1 MAQIPR
7 ALLQRWLV
15 QAERWWCMTN
25 NRYLKRW
32 DNSVQNNY
40 GKPSIAL
47 VKGKGI
53 VVTDADGKSYLDF
66 LGGIATSV
74 LGHAHPAIVK
84 AVTKQ
89 VSTLSH
95 VSNFYAHPN
104 AIELAEK
111 LVGMTGDESAKVFFC
126 QSGAEA
132 NEAALK
138 LSRRTGKVRVVAA
151 QGAFHGRTMGA
162 LSLTGQPS
170 KREPFLPLI
179 KGVKH
184 VPYGDI
190 DAMRKAV
197 TKKTAMVIIEPIM
210 GEAGVIVPPA
220 DYLQELRLLCD
231 KSGALLVIDAV
242 QTGMG
247 RTGDWFGYE
256 YSGITPDVI
265 TLAKGLGGGLP
276 LGAMIALGKAA
287 DLFQPGDHGSTFG
300 GNPVTTSAGLAAIK
314 FIEAQEILSKVEKQ
328 GAHLMQELALIPGVK
343 EVRGAGLLLGIEL
356 DSIKVAVFADAMR
369 DAGVLVNAANP
380 TTIRIAPALIVSD
393 AQINRFITIF
403 RKVIADVK

>member
-1 MAQIPR
+1 
-7 ALLQRWLV
+7 
-15 QAERWWCMTN
+15 MTN
-25 NRYLKRW
+25 KTMINRWKS
-32 DNSVQNNY
+32 SVQNNY
-40 GKPSIAL
+40 GTPSIAL
-47 VKGKGI
+47 VKGKGL
-53 VVTDADGKSYLDF
+53 VVTDADGKQYLDF
-66 LGGIATSV
+66 LGGIATNI

-95 VSNFYAHPN
+95 VSNFYVHPH
-104 AIELAEK
+104 AVELAEK
-111 LVGMTGDESAKVFFC
+111 LAAMTGDKSAKVFFC

-138 LSRRTGKVRVVAA
+138 LSRRTGKVRIVAA

-162 LSLTGQPS
+162 LSLTGQPA

-184 VPYGDI
+184 VPFGDI
-190 DAMRKAV
+190 EAMRKAV

-210 GEAGVIVPPA
+210 GEAGVIVPPT
-220 DYLQELRLLCD
+220 DYLRELRALCD
-231 KSGALLVIDAV
+231 AKGALLVIDAV

-300 GNPVTTSAGLAAIK
+300 GNPVTTAAGLAAIK
-314 FIEAQEILSKVEKQ
+314 FIETQKILKKVEKQ
-328 GAHLMQELALIPGVK
+328 GVYLMQELAVIPGVA

-356 DSIKVAVFADAMR
+356 ETKKASDVALALQNE
-369 DAGVLVNAANP
+369 GVLVNAANP
-380 TTIRIAPALIVSD
+380 TTIRLAPALIVTDVQLKKFVSIFKKVMSD
-393 AQINRFITIF
+393 G
-403 RKVIADVK
+403 K

>member
-1 MAQIPR
+1 
-7 ALLQRWLV
+7 
-15 QAERWWCMTN
+15 MTN
-25 NRYLKRW
+25 KTMINRW
-32 DNSVQNNY
+32 SNSVQNNY
-40 GKPSIAL
+40 GSPSIAL
-47 VKGKGI
+47 VKGKGL
-53 VVTDADGKSYLDF
+53 VVTDADGKQYLDF
-66 LGGIATSV
+66 LGGIATNI

-84 AVTKQ
+84 AVSKQ
-89 VSTLSH
+89 VSILSH
-95 VSNFYAHPN
+95 VSNFYVNPN
-104 AIELAEK
+104 AVELAEK
-111 LVGMTGDESAKVFFC
+111 LASMTGDKSAKVFFC

-170 KREPFLPLI
+170 KREPFLPLV

-190 DAMRKAV
+190 EAMRKAV
-197 TKKTAMVIIEPIM
+197 NKKTAMVIIEPIM

-220 DYLQELRLLCD
+220 DYLQELRALCD
-231 KSGALLVIDAV
+231 AKGALLVIDAV

-300 GNPVTTSAGLAAIK
+300 GNPVTTAAGLAAIK
-314 FIEAQEILSKVEKQ
+314 FIESQKLLKKVEKQ
-328 GAHLMQELALIPGVK
+328 GAYLMQELALIPGVS

-356 DSIKVAVFADAMR
+356 ENLKSSDVAGALQKS
-369 DAGVLVNAANP
+369 GVLVNAANP
-380 TTIRIAPALIVSD
+380 TTIRLAPALIVTD
-393 AQINRFITIF
+393 VQIKKFISILK
-403 RKVIADVK
+403 KVMSDVK

>member
-1 MAQIPR
+1 
-7 ALLQRWLV
+7 
-15 QAERWWCMTN
+15 MTN
-25 NRYLKRW
+25 KKYLNRW
-32 DNSVQNNY
+32 DASLQNNY

-53 VVTDADGKSYLDF
+53 VVTDADGNNYLDF
-66 LGGIATSV
+66 LGGIATNI
-74 LGHAHPAIVK
+74 LGHAHPAIIK

-95 VSNFYAHPN
+95 VSNFYAHPS
-104 AIELAEK
+104 ALALAEK
-111 LVGMTGDESAKVFFC
+111 LVAMTGDKNAKVFFC

-197 TKKTAMVIIEPIM
+197 SKKTAMVIIEPIM
-210 GEAGVIVPPA
+210 GEAGVIVPPT
-220 DYLQELRLLCD
+220 DYLQQLRQLCD
-231 KSGALLVIDAV
+231 KNGSLLVIDAV

-287 DLFQPGDHGSTFG
+287 NLFQAGDHGSTFG
-300 GNPVTTSAGLAAIK
+300 GNPVTTAAGLAAIEY
-314 FIEAQEILSKVEKQ
+314 IETQDVLRKVERQ

-356 DSIKVAVFADAMR
+356 ESLKASVVSDAMR
-369 DAGVLVNAANP
+369 DAGVLVNAANT
-380 TTIRIAPALIVSD
+380 TTIRIAPALIVTD
-393 AQINRFITIF
+393 AQINKFISIF
-403 RKVIADVK
+403 RKVIADGN

>member
-1 MAQIPR
+1 
-7 ALLQRWLV
+7 
-15 QAERWWCMTN
+15 MTN
-25 NRYLKRW
+25 KTMINRW
-32 DNSVQNNY
+32 SNAVQNNY
-40 GKPSIAL
+40 GSPSIAL

-53 VVTDADGKSYLDF
+53 VVTDADGKQYLDF
-66 LGGIATSV
+66 LGGIATNI

-84 AVTKQ
+84 AVSKQ
-89 VSTLSH
+89 VSVLSH
-95 VSNFYAHPN
+95 VSNFYVHPN
-104 AIELAEK
+104 AVELAEK
-111 LVGMTGDESAKVFFC
+111 LTSMTGDKNAKVFFC

-138 LSRRTGKVRVVAA
+138 LSRRTGKVRIVAA

-184 VPYGDI
+184 VPYGNI
-190 DAMRKAV
+190 EAMRKAV
-197 TKKTAMVIIEPIM
+197 SKKTAMVIIEPIM

-220 DYLQELRLLCD
+220 DYLQELRSLCD
-231 KSGALLVIDAV
+231 AKGALLAIDAV

-314 FIEAQEILSKVEKQ
+314 FIESQKLLKKVEKQ
-328 GAHLMQELALIPGVK
+328 GAYLMQELALIPGVA

-356 DSIKVAVFADAMR
+356 EKLKASDVANSLQK
-369 DAGVLVNAANP
+369 AGVLVNAANP
-380 TTIRIAPALIVSD
+380 TTIRLAPALIVSD
-393 AQINRFITIF
+393 AQIKKFITVF
-403 RKVIADVK
+403 KKVMSDGK

>member
-1 MAQIPR
+1 
-7 ALLQRWLV
+7 
-15 QAERWWCMTN
+15 MTN
-25 NRYLKRW
+25 NIYLKRW

-40 GKPSIAL
+40 GKPSIVL

-104 AIELAEK
+104 IIELAEK

-138 LSRRTGKVRVVAA
+138 LSRRTGRVRIVAA

-170 KREPFLPLI
+170 KREPFLPLV

-184 VPYGDI
+184 VAYGDI
-190 DAMRKAV
+190 EAMRKAV
-197 TKKTAMVIIEPIM
+197 TRKTAMVIIEPIM

-220 DYLQELRLLCD
+220 DYLQELRAICD
-231 KSGALLVIDAV
+231 AKGALLVIDAV

-300 GNPVTTSAGLAAIK
+300 GNPVTTAAALAAIK
-314 FIEAQEILSKVEKQ
+314 FIETQKILQKVEKQ
-328 GAHLMQELALIPGVK
+328 GAYLMQELAVIPGVA

-356 DSIKVAVFADAMR
+356 ETMKAADIAKALQ
-369 DAGVLVNAANP
+369 DQGVLVNAANP
-380 TTIRIAPALIVSD
+380 TTIRLAPALVVTD
-393 AQINRFITIF
+393 AQIKKFVAIF
-403 RKVIADVK
+403 KKVMSDGK

>member
-1 MAQIPR
+1 
-7 ALLQRWLV
+7 
-15 QAERWWCMTN
+15 MTN
-25 NRYLKRW
+25 KTMINRWKS
-32 DNSVQNNY
+32 SVQNNY
-40 GKPSIAL
+40 GTPSIAL
-47 VKGKGI
+47 VKGKGL
-53 VVTDADGKSYLDF
+53 VVTDADGKQYLDF
-66 LGGIATSV
+66 LGGIATNI
-74 LGHAHPAIVK
+74 LGHAHSAIIK

-95 VSNFYAHPN
+95 VSNFYVHPQ
-104 AIELAEK
+104 AVELAEE
-111 LVGMTGDESAKVFFC
+111 LAAMTSDKSAKVFFC

-138 LSRRTGKVRVVAA
+138 LSRRTGKVRIVAA

-162 LSLTGQPS
+162 LSMTGQPA
-170 KREPFLPLI
+170 KREPFLPLV

-184 VPYGDI
+184 VPFGDI
-190 DAMRKAV
+190 EAMRKAI
-197 TKKTAMVIIEPIM
+197 TKKTAMVILEPIM

-220 DYLQELRLLCD
+220 DYLREVRALCD
-231 KSGALLVIDAV
+231 AKGALFVIDAV

-300 GNPVTTSAGLAAIK
+300 GNPVTTAAGLAAIK
-314 FIEAQEILSKVEKQ
+314 FMESQKILKKVEKQ
-328 GAHLMQELALIPGVK
+328 GVYLMTELAVIPGVA

-356 DSIKVAVFADAMR
+356 ETKKASDVALALQNE
-369 DAGVLVNAANP
+369 GVLVNAANP
-380 TTIRIAPALIVSD
+380 TTIRIAPALIVTD
-393 AQINRFITIF
+393 AQLKKFVSIF
-403 RKVIADVK
+403 KKVMSDGK

>member
-1 MAQIPR
+1 
-7 ALLQRWLV
+7 
-15 QAERWWCMTN
+15 MTN
-25 NRYLKRW
+25 KTMINRWKS
-32 DNSVQNNY
+32 SVQNNY
-40 GKPSIAL
+40 GTPSIAL
-47 VKGKGI
+47 IKGKGL
-53 VVTDADGKSYLDF
+53 VVTDADGKQYLDF
-66 LGGIATSV
+66 LGGIATSI

-95 VSNFYAHPN
+95 VSNFYAHPH

-111 LVGMTGDESAKVFFC
+111 LAAMTGDKKAKVFFC

-138 LSRRTGKVRVVAA
+138 LSRRSGKVRIVAA

-184 VPYGDI
+184 VPFGEI
-190 DAMRKAV
+190 EAMRKAV

-220 DYLQELRLLCD
+220 DYLRELRSLCD
-231 KSGALLVIDAV
+231 AKGALLVIDAV

-300 GNPVTTSAGLAAIK
+300 GNPVTTAAGLAAIK
-314 FIEAQEILSKVEKQ
+314 FIEAQKILKKVEAQ
-328 GAHLMQELALIPGVK
+328 GLYLIQELALIPGVA

-356 DSIKVAVFADAMR
+356 ESRKAADVALALQNE
-369 DAGVLVNAANP
+369 GVLVNAANP
-380 TTIRIAPALIVSD
+380 TTIRLAPALIVTD
-393 AQINRFITIF
+393 AQIKKFVAIF
-403 RKVIADVK
+403 RKVISDGK

>member
-1 MAQIPR
+1 
-7 ALLQRWLV
+7 
-15 QAERWWCMTN
+15 MTN
-25 NRYLKRW
+25 KKYLTRW
-32 DNSVQNNY
+32 DSSLQNNY
-40 GKPSIAL
+40 GKPAITL
-47 VKGKGI
+47 VKGRGI

-66 LGGIATSV
+66 LGGIATSI
-74 LGHAHPAIVK
+74 LGHTHPAIVK

-104 AIELAEK
+104 AIALAEK
-111 LVGMTGDESAKVFFC
+111 LTKMTGDKNAKVFFC

-138 LSRRTGKVRVVAA
+138 LSRRTGKVRIVAA

-184 VPYGDI
+184 VPYGDL

-197 TKKTAMVIIEPIM
+197 SKKTAMVIIEPIM
-210 GEAGVIVPPA
+210 GEAGVIVPPSN
-220 DYLQELRLLCD
+220 YLQELRLLCD
-231 KSGALLVIDAV
+231 KNGSLLVIDAV

-256 YSGITPDVI
+256 YSGIKPDVI

-300 GNPVTTSAGLAAIK
+300 GNPVTTAAGLAAIE
-314 FIEAQEILSKVEKQ
+314 FIESKKILGKVEKQ
-328 GAHLMQELALIPGVK
+328 GAHLIQELALIPGVK

-356 DSIKVAVFADAMR
+356 ESLKASDVSDAMR
-369 DAGVLVNAANP
+369 NAGVLVNAANA

-393 AQINRFITIF
+393 AQITKFISIF
-403 RKVIADVK
+403 RKVITDVK

>member
-1 MAQIPR
+1 MKNSDFS
-7 ALLQRWLV
+7 QRWSS
-15 QAERWWCMTN
+15 AI
-25 NRYLKRW
+25 
-32 DNSVQNNY
+32 QNNY
-40 GKPSIAL
+40 GVPRIAL

-53 VVTDADGKSYLDF
+53 VVTDADGKPYLDF
-66 LGGIATSV
+66 LGGISTNL

-84 AVTKQ
+84 AVSKQ
-89 VSTLSH
+89 ISMLSH

-104 AIELAEK
+104 VVELAEK
-111 LVGMTGDESAKVFFC
+111 LIAMTGAESGKVFFC

-132 NEAALK
+132 NEAAFK
-138 LSRRTGKVRVVAA
+138 LSRKTGKVRVVAA

-170 KREPFLPLI
+170 KREAFLPLI

-190 DAMRKAV
+190 SAMRKAV

-210 GEAGVIVPPA
+210 GEAGVIVPPPG
-220 DYLQELRLLCD
+220 YLQELRKLCD
-231 KSGALLVIDAV
+231 EKGALLVFDAV

-287 DLFQPGDHGSTFG
+287 NLFNPGDHGSTFG
-300 GNPVTTSAGLAAIK
+300 GNPVTTAAGLAAIK
-314 FIEAQEILSKVEKQ
+314 FIENKDLLATVKVQ
-328 GAHLMQELALIPGVK
+328 GEYLMQELALIPGVK

-356 DSIKVAVFADAMR
+356 VSLEAGHVARALEEK
-369 DAGVLVNAANP
+369 GVLVNAA
-380 TTIRIAPALIVSD
+380 TDSTIRIAPALIVTD
-393 AQINRFITIF
+393 TQIKKFISIF
-403 RKVIADVK
+403 RKVLSDVS

>member
-1 MAQIPR
+1 
-7 ALLQRWLV
+7 
-15 QAERWWCMTN
+15 MTN
-25 NRYLKRW
+25 KTMINRW
-32 DNSVQNNY
+32 QSSVQNNY
-40 GKPSIAL
+40 GTPSIAL
-47 VKGKGI
+47 VKGKGL
-53 VVTDADGKSYLDF
+53 VVTDADGKQYLDF
-66 LGGIATSV
+66 LGGIATNI

-95 VSNFYAHPN
+95 VSNFYVHPH
-104 AIELAEK
+104 AVELAEK
-111 LVGMTGDESAKVFFC
+111 LAAMTGDKSAKVFFC

-138 LSRRTGKVRVVAA
+138 LSRRTGKVRIVAA

-162 LSLTGQPS
+162 LSLTGQPA

-184 VPYGDI
+184 VPFGDI
-190 DAMRKAV
+190 EAMRKAV

-220 DYLQELRLLCD
+220 DYLRELRALCD
-231 KSGALLVIDAV
+231 SKGALLVIDAV

-300 GNPVTTSAGLAAIK
+300 GNPVTTAAGLAAIK
-314 FIEAQEILSKVEKQ
+314 FIETQKILKKVEKQ
-328 GAHLMQELALIPGVK
+328 GVYLMQELAVIPGVA

-356 DSIKVAVFADAMR
+356 EDLKAADIAK
-369 DAGVLVNAANP
+369 ALQNQGVLVNAANP
-380 TTIRIAPALIVSD
+380 ATIRLAPALIVTD
-393 AQINRFITIF
+393 AQLKKFVSIF
-403 RKVIADVK
+403 KKVMSDGK

>member
-1 MAQIPR
+1 
-7 ALLQRWLV
+7 
-15 QAERWWCMTN
+15 MTN
-25 NRYLKRW
+25 KKYLNRWNASL
-32 DNSVQNNY
+32 QGNY
-40 GKPSIAL
+40 GKPAITL

-53 VVTDADGKSYLDF
+53 VVTDADGKIYMDF
-66 LGGIATSV
+66 LGGIATNI

-111 LVGMTGDESAKVFFC
+111 LTAMTGDKKAKVFFC

-138 LSRRTGKVRVVAA
+138 LSRRTGRVRVVAA

-197 TKKTAMVIIEPIM
+197 SKKTAMVIIEPIM

-220 DYLQELRLLCD
+220 DYLQQLRQLCD
-231 KSGALLVIDAV
+231 KNGSLLVIDAV

-287 DLFQPGDHGSTFG
+287 ELFQPGDHGSTFG
-300 GNPVTTSAGLAAIK
+300 GNPVTTAAAIATID
-314 FIEAQEILSKVEKQ
+314 FIESQQILNKVKKQ
-328 GAHLMQELALIPGVK
+328 GAHLIQELAIIPGVK

-356 DSIKVAVFADAMR
+356 ESLKASDVSDSMR
-369 DAGVLVNAANP
+369 EAGVLVNAANA

-393 AQINRFITIF
+393 TQIAKFISIF
-403 RKVIADVK
+403 KKVISDAE

>member
-1 MAQIPR
+1 
-7 ALLQRWLV
+7 
-15 QAERWWCMTN
+15 MTN
-25 NRYLKRW
+25 KKMLNRW
-32 DNSVQNNY
+32 NSVVQNNY
-40 GKPSIAL
+40 GTPSIAL
-47 VKGKGI
+47 TKGKGI
-53 VVTDADGKSYLDF
+53 VVTDADGKIYLDF
-66 LGGIATSV
+66 LGGIATSI

-89 VSTLSH
+89 VSTLGH

-104 AIELAEK
+104 AITLAEK
-111 LVGMTGDESAKVFFC
+111 LVAMTGEKNAKVFFC

-170 KREPFLPLI
+170 KREPFLPLV

-190 DAMRKAV
+190 EAMRKAV
-197 TKKTAMVIIEPIM
+197 SKKTAMVIIEPIM

-220 DYLQELRLLCD
+220 DYLQQLRVLCD
-231 KSGALLVIDAV
+231 DKGALLVIDAV

-287 DLFQPGDHGSTFG
+287 ELFQPGDHGSTFG
-300 GNPVTTSAGLAAIK
+300 GNPVTTAAGLAAIEV
-314 FIEAQEILSKVEKQ
+314 IESKKLLNKVKQQ
-328 GAHLMQELALIPGVK
+328 GAHLIQELALIPGVK

-356 DSIKVAVFADAMR
+356 ETLKASDIATAMR

-380 TTIRIAPALIVSD
+380 TTVRIAPALIVTD
-393 AQINRFITIF
+393 AQINKFISIF
-403 RKVIADVK
+403 RKVISDAK

>member
-1 MAQIPR
+1 MRNKTMIN
-7 ALLQRWLV
+7 RW
-15 QAERWWCMTN
+15 
-25 NRYLKRW
+25 KG
-32 DNSVQNNY
+32 SVQNNY
-40 GKPSIAL
+40 GTPSIAL
-47 VKGKGI
+47 VKGKGL
-53 VVTDADGKSYLDF
+53 VVTDADGKQYLDF
-66 LGGIATSV
+66 LGGIATNI

-89 VSTLSH
+89 MATLTH

-104 AIELAEK
+104 AVEVAEK
-111 LVGMTGDESAKVFFC
+111 LASMTGDKNAKVFLC

-138 LSRRTGKVRVVAA
+138 LSRRTGKVRIVAA

-190 DAMRKAV
+190 EAMRKAV
-197 TKKTAMVIIEPIM
+197 TRKTAMVIIEPIM

-220 DYLQELRLLCD
+220 DYLQELRALCD
-231 KSGALLVIDAV
+231 AKGTLLVIDAV

-256 YSGITPDVI
+256 YSGIKPDVI

-300 GNPVTTSAGLAAIK
+300 GNPVTTAAALASIK
-314 FIEAQEILSKVEKQ
+314 FIEVQKILKKVEKQ
-328 GAHLMQELALIPGVK
+328 GLYLMQELAVIPGVA

-356 DSIKVAVFADAMR
+356 QTLKAADVAAALQSE
-369 DAGVLVNAANP
+369 GVLVNAANP
-380 TTIRIAPALIVSD
+380 TTIRLAPALVVTD
-393 AQINRFITIF
+393 AQIKKFVAIF
-403 RKVIADVK
+403 KKVMSDGK

>member
-1 MAQIPR
+1 
-7 ALLQRWLV
+7 
-15 QAERWWCMTN
+15 MTN
-25 NRYLKRW
+25 KAYLNRW
-32 DNSVQNNY
+32 DRSLQNNY
-40 GKPSIAL
+40 GKPSITL

-53 VVTDADGKSYLDF
+53 LVTDADGKTYMDF
-66 LGGIATSV
+66 LGGIATNI

-84 AVTKQ
+84 AVTRQ
-89 VSTLSH
+89 ISALSH

-104 AIELAEK
+104 AIALAEK
-111 LVGMTGDESAKVFFC
+111 LTAMTGDKSAKVFFC

-132 NEAALK
+132 NEAAFK
-138 LSRRTGKVRVVAA
+138 LSRRTGKVRIVAA

-170 KREPFLPLI
+170 KREPFLPLV

-184 VPYGDI
+184 VPFGDI
-190 DAMRKAV
+190 DAMRKAIS
-197 TKKTAMVIIEPIM
+197 KKTAMVIIEPIM

-220 DYLQELRLLCD
+220 DYLQDLRNLCD
-231 KSGALLVIDAV
+231 KNGVLLVIDAV

-276 LGAMIALGKAA
+276 LGAMIALGNAA
-287 DLFQPGDHGSTFG
+287 ELFQPGDHGSTFG
-300 GNPVTTSAGLAAIK
+300 GNPVTTAAGLAAIE
-314 FIEAQEILSKVEKQ
+314 FIETRDILSRVQKQ
-328 GAHLMQELALIPGVK
+328 GEHLIQELALIPGVK

-356 DSIKVAVFADAMR
+356 ESLKASVIADAMR
-369 DAGVLVNAANP
+369 NAGVLVNAANAS
-380 TTIRIAPALIVSD
+380 TIRIAPALIVSD
-393 AQINRFITIF
+393 AQITKFISIF
-403 RKVIADVK
+403 KKVITDAK

>member
-1 MAQIPR
+1 
-7 ALLQRWLV
+7 
-15 QAERWWCMTN
+15 MTN
-25 NRYLKRW
+25 KKYLNRW
-32 DNSVQNNY
+32 NSSLQNNY
-40 GKPSIAL
+40 GKPLITL
-47 VKGKGI
+47 VKGKGLL
-53 VVTDADGKSYLDF
+53 VTDADGKTYMDF
-66 LGGIATSV
+66 LGGIATNI

-89 VSTLSH
+89 VSVLSH

-104 AIELAEK
+104 AIALAEK
-111 LVGMTGDESAKVFFC
+111 LTAMTGNKSAKVFFC

-132 NEAALK
+132 NEASLK

-184 VPYGDI
+184 VPFGDI
-190 DAMRKAV
+190 DAMHKAV
-197 TKKTAMVIIEPIM
+197 SKKTAMVIIEPIM

-220 DYLQELRLLCD
+220 DYLQELRKLCD
-231 KSGALLVIDAV
+231 KNGALLVIDAV

-287 DLFQPGDHGSTFG
+287 ELFQPGDHGSTFG
-300 GNPVTTSAGLAAIK
+300 GNPVTTAAGLAAIE
-314 FIEAQEILSKVEKQ
+314 FIESKKILSKVEKQ
-328 GAHLMQELALIPGVK
+328 GAHLIQELALIPGVK

-356 DSIKVAVFADAMR
+356 ESLKASNVSDAMR
-369 DAGVLVNAANP
+369 EAGVLVNAANA
-380 TTIRIAPALIVSD
+380 TTIRIAPALIVTD
-393 AQINRFITIF
+393 AQITKFIAIF
-403 RKVIADVK
+403 KKVIADAK

>member
-1 MAQIPR
+1 MRNKTMIN
-7 ALLQRWLV
+7 RW
-15 QAERWWCMTN
+15 
-25 NRYLKRW
+25 KG
-32 DNSVQNNY
+32 SVQNNY
-40 GKPSIAL
+40 GTPSIAL
-47 VKGKGI
+47 VKGKGL
-53 VVTDADGKSYLDF
+53 VVTDADGKQYLDF
-66 LGGIATSV
+66 LGGIATNI

-89 VSTLSH
+89 VATLTH

-104 AIELAEK
+104 AVEVAEK
-111 LVGMTGDESAKVFFC
+111 LAAMTGDKNAKVFLC

-138 LSRRTGKVRVVAA
+138 LSRRTGKVRIVAA

-190 DAMRKAV
+190 EAMRKAV
-197 TKKTAMVIIEPIM
+197 TRKTAMVIIEPIM

-220 DYLQELRLLCD
+220 DYLQELRALCD
-231 KSGALLVIDAV
+231 AKGTLLVIDAV

-256 YSGITPDVI
+256 YSGIKPDVI

-300 GNPVTTSAGLAAIK
+300 GNPVTTAAALASIK
-314 FIEAQEILSKVEKQ
+314 FIEVQKILKKVEKQ
-328 GAHLMQELALIPGVK
+328 GLYLMQELAVIPGVA

-356 DSIKVAVFADAMR
+356 QTLKAADVVAALQSE
-369 DAGVLVNAANP
+369 GVLVNAANP
-380 TTIRIAPALIVSD
+380 TTIRLAPALIVTD
-393 AQINRFITIF
+393 LQIKKFLTIF
-403 RKVIADVK
+403 KKVMSDGK

>member
-1 MAQIPR
+1 
-7 ALLQRWLV
+7 
-15 QAERWWCMTN
+15 MTN
-25 NRYLKRW
+25 KTMINRW
-32 DNSVQNNY
+32 SNSVQNNY
-40 GKPSIAL
+40 GSPTIAL

-53 VVTDADGKSYLDF
+53 VVTDAEGKQYLDF
-66 LGGIATSV
+66 LGGIATNI

-84 AVTKQ
+84 AVTQQ
-89 VSTLSH
+89 VSILSH
-95 VSNFYAHPN
+95 VSNFYVHPN
-104 AIELAEK
+104 AVELAEK
-111 LVGMTGDESAKVFFC
+111 LASMTGDKSAKVFFC

-138 LSRRTGKVRVVAA
+138 LSRRTGKVRAVAA

-170 KREPFLPLI
+170 KREPFLPLV

-190 DAMRKAV
+190 EAMRKAV

-220 DYLQELRLLCD
+220 DYLQELRALCD
-231 KSGALLVIDAV
+231 AKGALLVIDAV

-300 GNPVTTSAGLAAIK
+300 GNPVTTAAGLAAIK
-314 FIEAQEILSKVEKQ
+314 FIESQKLLKKVEKQ
-328 GAHLMQELALIPGVK
+328 GAFLMQELALIPGVS

-356 DSIKVAVFADAMR
+356 ENLKSSDVAIALQKS
-369 DAGVLVNAANP
+369 GVLVNAANP
-380 TTIRIAPALIVSD
+380 TTIRLAPALIVTD
-393 AQINRFITIF
+393 VQIKKFISIF
-403 RKVIADVK
+403 KKVMSDVK